1 MSLERLKFPPKEPRV
16 GSEFQV
22 EVLPDVVVDREGRIS
37 PEHPADL
44 VFTPEYEEGEEKL
57 IPRPVKWSSAE
68 TVNYGRCFRRHA
80 QDFPRYLEYLPDKTM
95 GDILDLFYKREGVKI
110 YRRSLAVQK
119 ILEIDK
125 ARRSNLP
132 EEHVDG
138 LPRRRSARSRSDTS

>member
-1 MSLERLKFPPKEPRV
+1 
-16 GSEFQV
+16 
-22 EVLPDVVVDREGRIS
+22 
-37 PEHPADL
+37 
-44 VFTPEYEEGEEKL
+44 
-57 IPRPVKWSSAE
+57 
-68 TVNYGRCFRRHA
+68 
-80 QDFPRYLEYLPDKTM
+80 M

-138 LPRRRSARSRSDTS
+138 LPRRRSARSRSDTSWQKNKKKNAFAVCNLYSNDTV